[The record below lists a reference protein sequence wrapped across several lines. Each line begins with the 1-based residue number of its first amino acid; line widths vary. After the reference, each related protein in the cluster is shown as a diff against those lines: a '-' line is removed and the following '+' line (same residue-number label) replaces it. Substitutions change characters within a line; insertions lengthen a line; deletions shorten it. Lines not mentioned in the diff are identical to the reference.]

1 MKKKILIST
10 LLCGMVLG
18 SVATPSIVLAAEN
31 LREES
36 TKKRKLTLHF
46 TADFGAPKSVTIT
59 TTTGQF
65 LDLKKFLPKGYFLAD
80 DQDQSIKI
88 TEKTDAITIK
98 LAAKTRYDMIQ
109 FMGAKG
115 VSMRSILKHTGEM
128 ITIKDYEKYVPK
140 GYVVDTNRQTTFVS
154 GNNNWGETFY
164 VYLKPAPVVTQVE
177 KEIKFVTDDGVDLEG
192 FSAVFNVNGQLVVD
206 PSKIPAGY
214 EIEQRFITVTD
225 DGERVIEIKLFKT
238 FKNLIQFV
246 TPDGEIVATT
256 EITGRPGHE
265 VIVQAPEGYEYPDT
279 SFKLFTILSENTTQ
293 KVLVTSLSDPP
304 TDEDI
309 APIPDNTK
317 PEPGSGAEDSD
328 SSLEEKPEE
337 NTSQKPD
344 QPTEHPEEK
353 PGENTS
359 GSQGPAT
366 DQGNEIEVKPDD
378 QENGVEPDDDQQGGA
393 ATDNNQQTGSKP
405 DNDHQA
411 GSGLHG
417 QEKPSVDPGNDL
429 NETSSADST
438 DRPGQ
443 PNRPEQPGQKTI
455 ITVPGED
462 TGSTNDV
469 TATPSKV
476 EPIKG
481 QVMTHG
487 QHVRLFDQ
495 MGRELNYALNS
506 NTDWRIDQK
515 MTLGGQTYYRV
526 ATNAWVK
533 AGDVLEY
540 ERAEQVVNTGDN
552 LRSLYDSKGK
562 SSSHRSLAQ
571 NTEWFVDKA
580 ATINGKTY
588 YRVSSDE
595 WVLADELK

>member
-214 EIEQRFITVTD
+214 EIEQRFITVAD

-344 QPTEHPEEK
+344 QPAEHPEEK
-353 PGENTS
+353 PDENTS
-359 GSQGPAT
+359 GSQGPAK
-366 DQGNEIEVKPDD
+366 DQGNETEVKPDD
-378 QENGVEPDDDQQGGA
+378 G
-393 ATDNNQQTGSKP
+393 
-405 DNDHQA
+405 HQA
-411 GSGLHG
+411 GSGSHG

-429 NETSSADST
+429 NENSSEDST
-438 DRPGQ
+438 DRPEQ
-443 PNRPEQPGQKTI
+443 PNRPEQPGQKPI

-495 MGRELNYALNS
+495 TGRELNYALNS

-515 MTLGGQTYYRV
+515 MTLDGQTYYRV

-552 LRSLYDSKGK
+552 LRLLYDSKGK
-562 SSSHRSLAQ
+562 NSSHRSLAQ